1 MSEFVSEIDCKARH
15 TETITGIRALSD
27 SIRALELRLYRDNG
41 HISIQTRLDR
51 HDQSLALLCK
61 IVYGSVGLTLLT
73 VGGTILAMAIRGK
86 I

>member
-1 MSEFVSEIDCKARH
+1 MSEFVTQEFCKTQHVEAGKQH
-15 TETITGIRALSD
+15 DETLKAIRS
-27 SIRALELRLYRDNG
+27 LEMRLYRDNG

-61 IVYGSVGLTLLT
+61 IVYGSVAMTLVT
-73 VGGTILAMAIRGK
+73 VGGTSLAMAIRGK